1 MIIYFKV
8 SQCKEQPDREE
19 TEKKMEILLELNL
32 KQKTATR
39 LGIVL
44 VGSLI
49 FALFCW
55 NSALLSLTLGA
66 LLALLLRSPTNVY
79 ALVMTCRRD
88 LM

>member
-1 MIIYFKV
+1 M
-8 SQCKEQPDREE
+8 SQHKEQTPDREE

-39 LGIVL
+39 LGIL
-44 VGSLI
+44 IVGSLI

-66 LLALLLRSPTNVY
+66 LLALMLRSPTNVY

-88 LM
+88 LV

>member
-1 MIIYFKV
+1 MSQSKV
-8 SQCKEQPDREE
+8 QPDREE

-39 LGIVL
+39 LGILL
-44 VGSLI
+44 VGSLL

-66 LLALLLRSPTNVY
+66 LLALMLRSPKHVY

-88 LM
+88 LV